1 MNALT
6 PTTARLL
13 LAAALLALAAGC
25 RDNGSTASAGKPTS
39 GAEEADHQDDDGHDE
54 EGRDEEHDEEHDEE
68 AAAGPI
74 RLTPEQIQT
83 AAITVTAAGP
93 ATIRERLPLYGVIA
107 PNAERVRDITPRF
120 PGVVRSVTKR
130 LGDPVR
136 QGETLATVESNE
148 SLQTYAL
155 TAPLSGVVTAPQ
167 RQSRRV
173 VGRARAVHR
182 GRSLHRLGGAVHL
195 SAGRSRVQRRASAC
209 GCRVGETGRRPREGK
224 VDLRRTLRQTDNQTL
239 TARVSARQR
248 RRPLGAGLYVT
259 ADVTLAESALPVAV
273 RNEALQIL
281 EERTVVFAKGRE
293 RFPATARRRLGR
305 SDSEATEVIVR
316 HAGRADR
323 YVATNS
329 FILKA
334 ELGKG
339 EAEHEH

>member
-25 RDNGSTASAGKPTS
+25 SDNGSTASAGKPTS

-120 PGVVRSVTKR
+120 PGVIRSVSKR

-136 QGETLATVESNE
+136 QGETLGTVESNE

-155 TAPLSGVVTAPQ
+155 PSPLTGVVTARNANPGEQ
-167 RQSRRV
+167 T
-173 VGRARAVHR
+173 GERALFTVAD
-182 GRSLHRLGGAVHL
+182 L
-195 SAGRSRVQRRASAC
+195 STVWVEVALFPRDRSRVQVGQSV
-209 GCRVGETGRRPREGK
+209 RVRSGETGEAADGK
-224 VDLRRTLRQTDNQTL
+224 VVYVAPFGSASNQTL
-239 TARVSARQR
+239 TARVLLDNADGRWA
-248 RRPLGAGLYVT
+248 PGLYVT
-259 ADVTLAESALPVAV
+259 VDVTLAESAVPVAV

-281 EERTVVFAKGRE
+281 DGRTVVFAEGPE
-293 RFPATARRRLGR
+293 GFQPLTVETGR
-305 SDSEATEVIVR
+305 SDSEATEIVK
-316 HAGRADR
+316 GLKPGDR
-323 YVATNS
+323 YVVGNS